1 MSKAA
6 ASKKPP
12 EPTLDVLSEPTREV
26 KLGHGETRADPR
38 KKHTQDKRPKH
49 GGTR

>member
-1 MSKAA
+1 MRKDSDT
-6 ASKKPP
+6 KKTP
-12 EPTLDVLSEPTREV
+12 EPTLAVLPEPPPAV

-38 KKHTQDKRPKH
+38 KKHAQDKRKKH